1 MTIDRLQL
9 MFDMQRDLQLQMKP
23 VGRDPSK
30 LEGVERVQFFKDMK
44 LAYEAELQ
52 EMLDEMSWKPWAR
65 GEFFNEAAVHGELI
79 DQWHFFMNLCLAA
92 RLSPDQLFEMYMAK
106 RQKNIQRQEEGYDG
120 VSTKCPECKR
130 ALDDEAVKC
139 YLPQEDPHLDKKT
152 AYNQVALG
160 WCDQRKRYYS
170 ELSE

>member
-65 GEFFNEAAVHGELI
+65 GEFSTRPR
-79 DQWHFFMNLCLAA
+79 FMGN
-92 RLSPDQLFEMYMAK
+92 
-106 RQKNIQRQEEGYDG
+106 
-120 VSTKCPECKR
+120 
-130 ALDDEAVKC
+130 
-139 YLPQEDPHLDKKT
+139 
-152 AYNQVALG
+152 
-160 WCDQRKRYYS
+160 
-170 ELSE
+170 